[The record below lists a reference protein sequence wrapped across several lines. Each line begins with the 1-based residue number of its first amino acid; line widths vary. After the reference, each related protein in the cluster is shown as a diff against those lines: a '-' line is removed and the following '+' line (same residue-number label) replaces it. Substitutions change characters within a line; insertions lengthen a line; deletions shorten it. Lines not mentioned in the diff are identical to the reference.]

1 MLMSVF
7 VKKRQ
12 ADAVFRKHQGRKQEL
27 RRGKVVGSLALQ
39 VIWHLL
45 KTCPKGLTKDKFAT
59 LPLTLTVREVH
70 YYIAI
75 PGFRTQQVS
84 LITTL
89 LDAKAYS
96 TLELV
101 KL

>member
-1 MLMSVF
+1 MLMRVF

-12 ADAVFRKHQGRKQEL
+12 ADAIFRKYQGRKRQL
-27 RRGKVVGSLALQ
+27 RRGRVVSSCDKQ
-39 VIWHLL
+39 VVWHKP
-45 KTCPKGLTKDKFAT
+45 KTCPQNLTKEEFAT
-59 LPLTLTVREVH
+59 LPKSITVREVH

-96 TLELV
+96 TSTY
-101 KL
+101 